1 MPRVVYTPE
10 EKEEIRSKL
19 LSCSLELMARQGV
32 RRTTV
37 EQIYRAVGISRSF
50 FYSFFSSREDLILQ
64 ALYLQQPRVIAH
76 LESTLADPALSWG
89 QAVRQFL
96 LNCCYGERSGIAVLT
111 IEEQQL
117 LFKRLSPESY
127 QLFREK
133 QRRLFGQIL
142 ERFGIRATGERIALF
157 TNLSLT
163 AMVIRRAIPDTL
175 PLFVPEAADETVR
188 FQINAIVDVL
198 EQLREQSSG

>member
-96 LNCCYGERSGIAVLT
+96 LDCCYGERSGIVVLT
-111 IEEQQL
+111 IEEQQS
-117 LFKRLSPESY
+117 LFSRLSKQSYENFRVRQKRLFSELLS
-127 QLFREK
+127 
-133 QRRLFGQIL
+133 RLGV
-142 ERFGIRATGERIALF
+142 EPTAETVGLF
-157 TNLSLT
+157 TNLFLSV
-163 AMVIRRAIPDTL
+163 MVIRRAVPNSL
-175 PLFVPEAADETVR
+175 PLLVPESLEQTVD
-188 FQINAIVDVL
+188 FQIDSIVRCL
-198 EQLREQSSG
+198 QQLRR